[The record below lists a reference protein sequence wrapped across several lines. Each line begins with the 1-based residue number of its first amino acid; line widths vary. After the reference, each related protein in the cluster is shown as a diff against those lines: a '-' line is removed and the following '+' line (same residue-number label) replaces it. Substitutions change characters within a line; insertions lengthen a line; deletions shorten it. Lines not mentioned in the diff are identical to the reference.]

1 RIYRSRPAGSRGIY
15 RHLSGDDIHPYR
27 HFRGEAGEAGLMRAI
42 FSMRSAGILFFAFFF
57 IVPLLGVNQFY
68 LYVATLV
75 PIYVILAVG
84 LNILVGYAGQLAFA
98 NAAMFGIG
106 AYGAGLL

>member
-1 RIYRSRPAGSRGIY
+1 MKRLVSLRSVGA
-15 RHLSGDDIHPYR
+15 
-27 HFRGEAGEAGLMRAI
+27 
-42 FSMRSAGILFFAFFF
+42 LFFAFFF
-57 IVPLLGVNQFY
+57 IVPFLGVNQFY

-75 PIYVILAVG
+75 PVYVILALG

-106 AYGAGLL
+106 AYATGLLIKHFAVPYWAAAFRT